1 MHIRLLVIGGLL
13 LCLSAK
19 AQAQE
24 LPALNVTM
32 DHQFIHVLN
41 ESDQDYQLDLVF
53 CFWSDPADRTPI
65 SDRSVR
71 SKDKSMRIRANGV
84 TSMVSEKLAERLEK
98 MDNVQL
104 PSTIALSVEA
114 PDGIFSVC
122 MFQRDESGELTLNE
136 ESSRQLTRT
145 IRTMPGYMPG
155 LTARDLHKVFR
166 KSSFEKSEQ
175 D

>member
-53 CFWSDPADRTPI
+53 CFWSDPADRL
-65 SDRSVR
+65 SYM
-71 SKDKSMRIRANGV
+71 DKSVRIRANGV

-114 PDGIFSVC
+114 PDGIYSVC
-122 MFQRDESGELTLNE
+122 LFQRDESGELTLNA

-155 LTARDLHKVFR
+155 LTAKDLHKVVG
-166 KSSFEKSEQ
+166 KGSIEENK
-175 D
+175 

>member
-1 MHIRLLVIGGLL
+1 MHIRLLVLGGLL

-24 LPALNVTM
+24 IPALNVTL

-41 ESDQDYQLDLVF
+41 ESDQDYHLDHVF
-53 CFWSDPADRTPI
+53 CFWSDPADRL
-65 SDRSVR
+65 SYA
-71 SKDKSMRIRANGV
+71 DKSIRIRANGV
-84 TSMVSEKLAERLEK
+84 TSMVSEKLAGRLEE

-114 PDGIFSVC
+114 PDGIYSVC
-122 MFQRDESGELTLNE
+122 LFQRDESGELTLNE

-145 IRTMPGYMPG
+145 VRTMPGYMPG
-155 LTARDLHKVFR
+155 LTAGDLHEVHGKGSIEEN
-166 KSSFEKSEQ
+166 K
-175 D
+175 

>member
-13 LCLSAK
+13 LCLSVK

-24 LPALNVTM
+24 LPDLNVTM

-41 ESDQDYQLDLVF
+41 ESDQDYHLDRVF
-53 CFWSDPADRTPI
+53 CFWSDPADRL
-65 SDRSVR
+65 SYA
-71 SKDKSMRIRANGV
+71 DKSIRIRANGV

-114 PDGIFSVC
+114 PDGIYSVC

-136 ESSRQLTRT
+136 ESSRLLTRT
-145 IRTMPGYMPG
+145 VRTMPGYMPG
-155 LTARDLHKVFR
+155 LTARDLHKDLR
-166 KSSFEKSEQ
+166 KSSFEKNEQ

>member
-1 MHIRLLVIGGLL
+1 MQIRLLVLGGLI
-13 LCLSAK
+13 LCLSAS

-24 LPALNVTM
+24 LPALNVTL
-32 DHQFIHVLN
+32 DNQFIHVLN
-41 ESDQDYQLDLVF
+41 ESDQDYLLDHVF
-53 CFWSDPADRTPI
+53 CFWSDPADRLSFT
-65 SDRSVR
+65 
-71 SKDKSMRIRANGV
+71 DKSIRIRANGV

-136 ESSRQLTRT
+136 ESSRQLTRS
-145 IRTMPGYMPG
+145 IRTIPGYMPG
-155 LTARDLHKVFR
+155 LTFRDLHKVFK
-166 KSSFEKSEQ
+166 KSSFEKNEQ

>member
-1 MHIRLLVIGGLL
+1 MQIRLLVLGGLI
-13 LCLSAK
+13 LCLSAS

-53 CFWSDPADRTPI
+53 CLWSDPADRLSFT
-65 SDRSVR
+65 
-71 SKDKSMRIRANGV
+71 DKSIRIRANGV

-166 KSSFEKSEQ
+166 KSSFEKNEQ